1 MNQYY
6 RITLI
11 MSMYALLTI
20 ILMNVSNRSFG
31 IVQQELGIPQAKSVY
46 DTETMHLPSSVG
58 YFIILIANEAHED
71 WSNEKHKLLTD
82 HNPYFVPSHIII
94 PKGTAIVFLNA
105 DAPWNTPHPHTIKI
119 KDNSEKVIPTTG
131 KMEYA
136 NSSDSKVL
144 PVGTYSITD
153 TEYEWMKGTITVSDE
168 TSTGKEIV
176 GGFYSPTNQVSNNLD
191 NDGNMHPGW
200 LGYYESEFPK
210 NGFNILSE
218 HNFSYNTCSYCEGK
232 FWPDNKTG
240 DHTLIIFGT
249 DQPLS
254 EAIVKLQKLVK
265 DNVYI

>member
-1 MNQYY
+1 MNQYC
-6 RITLI
+6 RVMLLI
-11 MSMYALLTI
+11 SIYAFLTI
-20 ILMNVSNRSFG
+20 ILINVNNRSFG
-31 IVQQELGIPQAKSVY
+31 IEQQESEIPQAKSVY
-46 DTETMHLPSSVG
+46 DTETIHLPRSVG

-82 HNPYFVPSHIII
+82 HNPYFLPSHVLI
-94 PKGTAIVFLNA
+94 PKGTAIVILNA
-105 DAPWNTPHPHTIKI
+105 DAPWNTPHPHTINI
-119 KDNSEKVIPTTG
+119 KDNSGKVIYTTG

-153 TEYEWMKGTITVSDE
+153 TKYEWMKGTITVSDE

-176 GGFYSPTNQVSNNLD
+176 GGFYSPTNQVSNKLD

-218 HNFSYNTCSYCEGK
+218 YNFSYNTCSYCDGK

>member
-11 MSMYALLTI
+11 ISMYAFLTI
-20 ILMNVSNRSFG
+20 ILMNLSNRSYG
-31 IVQQELGIPQAKSVY
+31 VEQQELEIPQAKSVY
-46 DTETMHLPSSVG
+46 DTETMHLPRSVG
-58 YFIILIANEAHED
+58 YFIILVANEAHED

-82 HNPYFVPSHIII
+82 HNPYFVPSHILI

-105 DAPWNTPHPHTIKI
+105 DAPWNTPHPHTINI
-119 KDNSEKVIPTTG
+119 KDSSGKVIHTTG
-131 KMEYA
+131 KM
-136 NSSDSKVL
+136 
-144 PVGTYSITD
+144 
-153 TEYEWMKGTITVSDE
+153 EYEWMKGTITVSDK

-191 NDGNMHPGW
+191 NDGNTHPGW

-210 NGFNILSE
+210 NGFNIFSK
-218 HNFSYNTCSYCEGK
+218 HNFSYNTCSYCEGN

-249 DQPLS
+249 DQSLS